1 MATLPN
7 RYLEDLT
14 GTSPNNK
21 VVGDVYQLSA
31 KDTRAV
37 ATRYGPFYG
46 PSMVV
51 YDDVNNVPLVRNKDY
66 SLVGLLPELTDR
78 TGKGVYDAILIVKK
92 NMGNRVRLDYQ
103 VVGGNYNNQ
112 ATTIAELTEA
122 LINDNRKVDW
132 LTGIVGKPSQYPPA
146 LHGHWLQDVVGFGPV
161 VAAIDRIANAITIG
175 QAPIFNFL
183 LSRIQGGT
191 AASEEEVAE
200 GIVADKYLTPA
211 TLKYALDRH
220 NFNAM
225 YLTPYVK
232 LHKPGHELEF
242 TLTTNLPL
250 AFDKMFWT
258 IDLMNSETGYFEA
271 TQGSFRMVN
280 GEGKF
285 KVKLT
290 KPIKS
295 PDEVKT
301 YQINV
306 RRDAVDSPVMV
317 KSYVLT
323 IVGTGKSNGGIT
335 LQNMMDSYSSCCIF
349 DGDSKDPVAMFFSDK
364 TSDTE

>member
-103 VVGGNYNNQ
+103 VVGGNYSNQ
-112 ATTIAELTEA
+112 ATTIAQLTEA
-122 LINDNRKVDW
+122 LLQDNRKVDW
-132 LTGIVGKPSQYPPA
+132 LEGVVGKPSTFPPA
-146 LHGHWLQDVVGFGPV
+146 LHAHWLQDLVGFGPV
-161 VAAIDRIANAITIG
+161 VAAIDRIANAVTIG

-183 LSRIQGGT
+183 LSRMQGSV
-191 AASEEEVAE
+191 AASEYEVAE
-200 GIVADKYLTPA
+200 GIVTDKYLSPA

-232 LHKPGHELEF
+232 SHRPGTELVF
-242 TLTTNLPL
+242 DLSTNLPQ
-250 AFDKMFWT
+250 AFDKMYWT
-258 IDLMNSETGYFEA
+258 IDLMNSEEGYFES
-271 TQGSFRMVN
+271 TSGNFKMVN
-280 GEGKF
+280 GAGKF
-285 KVKLT
+285 KVKLN

-295 PDEVKT
+295 PEVKQ

-306 RRDAVDSPVMV
+306 RRDEVDSPVMV
-317 KSYVLT
+317 KSYVIT
-323 IVGTGKSNGGIT
+323 IMGTGKSGGIT